1 MCITCFSQYTCGH
14 TINKRLTRCEEAPLC
29 ISDAITVSADRDC
42 DDCIRAVKAMMKIL
56 RHLQSRT
63 DSTSKLASTAFQ
75 AFWPLRDSHLTLKL
89 NGATR
94 QERSRKS
101 EVIEDLK
108 TLDNMDNVDDD
119 KIYEIHL
126 ELGKLM
132 RNGKHAA
139 SDCFERND
147 ELAKLGGIL
156 RGKCERFAE
165 QKTLTENL
173 ITEKRDFL
181 VEQLEDVC
189 KYAWKESSYT
199 ERASKI
205 EAGRSLMGGIIT

>member
-1 MCITCFSQYTCGH
+1 
-14 TINKRLTRCEEAPLC
+14 
-29 ISDAITVSADRDC
+29 
-42 DDCIRAVKAMMKIL
+42 MKIL

-108 TLDNMDNVDDD
+108 TLDNMDKVDDD

-181 VEQLEDVC
+181 VEQLEDNITARIKTGGFFDDKADLKRWLDVW
-189 KYAWKESSYT
+189 YALVYAQFEDHYY
-199 ERASKI
+199 ENLAQLR
-205 EAGRSLMGGIIT
+205 LMDPGTR